1 MLVTLHHPE
10 AGVRSHIEVTSTTR
24 KMNPLVR
31 DLYKRFIL
39 VGREYPAGSL
49 YGYVIFTRVAEQH
62 LAYGGG
68 KRGGE
73 PPSYQDVWSD
83 ESAKKGHIC
92 RYNTLTKRLRFADL

>member
-1 MLVTLHHPE
+1 MSQRLTPPKVGAFAQNIARYTIWRP
-10 AGVRSHIEVTSTTR
+10 AYAPTSTTK

-31 DLYKRFIL
+31 DLYKRCIL

-49 YGYVIFTRVAEQH
+49 HGYVIFTRVAEQH

-83 ESAKKGHIC
+83 
-92 RYNTLTKRLRFADL
+92 